1 MNGLF
6 DLSGFNL
13 TGNQGGNLSNFFDWG
28 GATGSGI
35 ASNVASGLTNLGTN
49 TATNAATDAATN
61 VGNGMFGS
69 IGNFLNSDAFKLMAA
84 LGMTGLNWG
93 QQQNNYKDQMKFAK
107 TALNQGQKNW
117 RETTENNKAIA
128 DRENERFTKVVRQDA
143 NGNYYVDDATSTPDI
158 NWA

>member
-35 ASNVASGLTNLGTN
+35 ASNVASGLTNLATN
-49 TATNAATDAATN
+49 TATNAATSGSN
-61 VGNGMFGS
+61 GIFGGLLGNMGD
-69 IGNFLNSDAFKLMAA
+69 FLNSDAFKLLAT

-93 QQQNNYKDQMKFAK
+93 QQQNNYKDQMKLLK
-107 TALNQGQKNW
+107 TAYNQSQKNW